1 MNFIIYFMFV
11 DLVGAENAGDK
22 RIWEAGCCP
31 GSASDDLH
39 CVYLEL
45 LDTFSVCGSS
55 CFKRRQLEAIHSRS
69 IAYLL
74 LLR

>member
-1 MNFIIYFMFV
+1 MNLIICVMFV

-22 RIWEAGCCP
+22 RIREAGCP
-31 GSASDDLH
+31 GSASDDLR

-45 LDTFSVCGSS
+45 LVASVCGSS

-69 IAYLL
+69 IAYL
-74 LLR
+74 